1 MHADARLLDLW
12 EGASGRR
19 GAQREHVLL
28 GEAPRSLPQ
37 RNLAALRRHAELF
50 GTAVELIGRCPHC
63 GTAVEFTVD
72 ADRCTDTLVADAAE
86 SPPPAQWH
94 VLGNVDAAIRFRLP
108 TPDDLDALQ
117 AIDDADAFADAML
130 ARCVDGGI
138 PADQALRDA
147 IAGRMQELLPGATL
161 DFALQCPDCRYAWR
175 APLDP
180 VELLWR
186 TLRSRAERLLVEVAL
201 IAQRFGWSEGDILAL
216 GPVRRAAYLQLAG
229 A

>member
-12 EGASGRR
+12 EGAAGHR
-19 GAQREHVLL
+19 GAQREHALL
-28 GEAPRSLPQ
+28 GEAPRTLPE

-50 GTAVELIGRCPHC
+50 GSAVELIGRCPHC

-72 ADRCTDTLVADAAE
+72 ADRCTDTLAADSGESPSAAE
-86 SPPPAQWH
+86 WH
-94 VLGNVDAAIRFRLP
+94 VLASDGAATRFRLP
-108 TPDDLDALQ
+108 TPGDLDALQ
-117 AIDDADAFADAML
+117 AIEDADAFADAML

-138 PADQALRDA
+138 PADHALRDA

-161 DFALQCPDCRYAWR
+161 DFALQCPDCSHAWR

-180 VELLWR
+180 VDLLWR
-186 TLRSRAERLLVEVAL
+186 VLRARAERLLVEVAL
-201 IAQRFGWSEGDILAL
+201 IAQRYGWSERDILAL